1 LIGFLQ
7 AVLPCY
13 TQRRLAFAIDKMRMR
28 WRPQTKTKTGKLTFS
43 YPGFTIFLT
52 TNITQTHQRLIN
64 LIYEVQYRSSL
75 SVNSPDKRVFL
86 NRLLHIWLGIF
97 FPVLLFPL
105 EGAGQSARFLKVAGI
120 DDKSAYLGQQE
131 IPDSFADSLSVIQ
144 FLQTLRKKLVAEGY
158 LTTSVEAM
166 SWTGDTLTASI
177 DLGSPFEWANLRT
190 GTVPEEYLTRIGYRE
205 KFYRDEPFKP
215 ASVARIFKGVLDEAE
230 NSGYPYAEIGLDSVK
245 ISENKIDA
253 VLYFDRRQYVSI
265 DSLILKGNIETS
277 RNYLENYLGIKKDMA
292 YSQRT
297 LSRIPNRLRELPF
310 VQVIKPYEIGMRP
323 GKADVY
329 LYLDSRKASNFNGI
343 LGVLPDNLTGD
354 VVITGDVELNLMNA
368 LKRGETINMRWQRLQ
383 TRTTQLD
390 IRFAYPYMFKT
401 RIGTDLKMNLYRQD
415 TLFSQVILDGAL
427 QYFFSGN
434 NSVRVF
440 IEQQQANLISAEFFS
455 ADRFVDSRIT
465 MYGFGSDLQNL
476 DYRFNPRK
484 GYFLNASIAAGTKVI
499 TENSEVDPEL
509 YDGINL
515 NSEIYNLNLLTGN
528 YFPIGKRSVVLLR
541 VKAGH
546 FINENMFR
554 NEMYRLGGLKSI
566 RGFDEQ
572 AIFASSY
579 AIGTLEFRYLL
590 EQNSN
595 LFVFLDQAY
604 YENSSEDELITDT
617 PFGFGGGINFET
629 GAGVFSLTY
638 ALGRQFE
645 NNISFRSGKLHFGF
659 ISFF

>member
-1 LIGFLQ
+1 
-7 AVLPCY
+7 
-13 TQRRLAFAIDKMRMR
+13 
-28 WRPQTKTKTGKLTFS
+28 
-43 YPGFTIFLT
+43 
-52 TNITQTHQRLIN
+52 
-64 LIYEVQYRSSL
+64 
-75 SVNSPDKRVFL
+75 
-86 NRLLHIWLGIF
+86 
-97 FPVLLFPL
+97 
-105 EGAGQSARFLKVAGI
+105 
-120 DDKSAYLGQQE
+120 
-131 IPDSFADSLSVIQ
+131 
-144 FLQTLRKKLVAEGY
+144 
-158 LTTSVEAM
+158 
-166 SWTGDTLTASI
+166 
-177 DLGSPFEWANLRT
+177 
-190 GTVPEEYLTRIGYRE
+190 
-205 KFYRDEPFKP
+205 
-215 ASVARIFKGVLDEAE
+215 
-230 NSGYPYAEIGLDSVK
+230 
-245 ISENKIDA
+245 
-253 VLYFDRRQYVSI
+253 
-265 DSLILKGNIETS
+265 
-277 RNYLENYLGIKKDMA
+277 
-292 YSQRT
+292 
-297 LSRIPNRLRELPF
+297 
-310 VQVIKPYEIGMRP
+310 MRP

>member
-1 LIGFLQ
+1 
-7 AVLPCY
+7 
-13 TQRRLAFAIDKMRMR
+13 
-28 WRPQTKTKTGKLTFS
+28 
-43 YPGFTIFLT
+43 
-52 TNITQTHQRLIN
+52 
-64 LIYEVQYRSSL
+64 
-75 SVNSPDKRVFL
+75 
-86 NRLLHIWLGIF
+86 
-97 FPVLLFPL
+97 
-105 EGAGQSARFLKVAGI
+105 
-120 DDKSAYLGQQE
+120 
-131 IPDSFADSLSVIQ
+131 
-144 FLQTLRKKLVAEGY
+144 
-158 LTTSVEAM
+158 
-166 SWTGDTLTASI
+166 
-177 DLGSPFEWANLRT
+177 
-190 GTVPEEYLTRIGYRE
+190 
-205 KFYRDEPFKP
+205 
-215 ASVARIFKGVLDEAE
+215 
-230 NSGYPYAEIGLDSVK
+230 
-245 ISENKIDA
+245 
-253 VLYFDRRQYVSI
+253 
-265 DSLILKGNIETS
+265 
-277 RNYLENYLGIKKDMA
+277 
-292 YSQRT
+292 
-297 LSRIPNRLRELPF
+297 
-310 VQVIKPYEIGMRP
+310 
-323 GKADVY
+323 
-329 LYLDSRKASNFNGI
+329 
-343 LGVLPDNLTGD
+343 
-354 VVITGDVELNLMNA
+354 
-368 LKRGETINMRWQRLQ
+368 
-383 TRTTQLD
+383 
-390 IRFAYPYMFKT
+390 
-401 RIGTDLKMNLYRQD
+401 MNLYRQD